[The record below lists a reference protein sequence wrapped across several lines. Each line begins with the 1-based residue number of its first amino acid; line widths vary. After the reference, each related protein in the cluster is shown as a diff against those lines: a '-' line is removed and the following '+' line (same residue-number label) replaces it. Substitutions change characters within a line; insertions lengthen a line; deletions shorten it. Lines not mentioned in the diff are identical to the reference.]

1 MNLRENDFIKK
12 ETHTYVNMATETAT
26 PWKQPINQDN
36 ETVIYAEAEE
46 ENVYGRLGE
55 AQSNGI
61 YFDVEHKGQ
70 FLEPLS
76 NFGVDRRCSI
86 VSTTSSTKL
95 MPFLDCMETV
105 EVENMPFLSSTSISP
120 SEIAQNMNDQILPR
134 NRNISPIALKETRTK
149 SKISMATN
157 KKMKSL
163 SDMKF
168 NLL

>member
-1 MNLRENDFIKK
+1 MNIGVL
-12 ETHTYVNMATETAT
+12 ETST
-26 PWKQPINQDN
+26 PWKQPADKND

-46 ENVYGRLGE
+46 EENIDYGRLSE

-70 FLEPLS
+70 FLEPFS
-76 NFGVDRRCSI
+76 NQVDRRCSI
-86 VSTTSSTKL
+86 VSTTSSMRL
-95 MPFLDCMETV
+95 MPFLDCMEPVQTDAA
-105 EVENMPFLSSTSISP
+105 MPFLSSTSISP
-120 SEIAQNMNDQILPR
+120 SDIAKNIGNEKILPTT
-134 NRNISPIALKETRTK
+134 RNISPIAAKETKPTYIK
-149 SKISMATN
+149 SKISMAKS